1 MLEFNDSYLRLAY
14 SLDGHEAGVHQQ
26 GDVLAEVYPGLPQH
40 SANERFHADKYK
52 DPGEIK
58 KLSQRIF

>member
-40 SANERFHADKYK
+40 SANERFHAD
-52 DPGEIK
+52 
-58 KLSQRIF
+58 